1 MQRIHVVIA
10 TGLLCLVAPAFAQ
23 DAGPTPPA
31 VDPQAMQA
39 LDRMG
44 KALRGLSQFEVTA
57 DSTSE
62 VVLEDGRKIELGGT
76 VDYKVRRP
84 NGLFAKLKSDRRDRE
99 FYYDGKTLTIYSPS
113 TQFYATLPAP
123 DTIGGLV
130 QKAQDD
136 YGLEMPLADLF
147 WWGTEKAPKTEI
159 KSATYVGPAF
169 LHGEPVAQY
178 VFRQGDVDWQVW
190 LDKQDMPRKL
200 VIVDNTASE
209 RPEFTATLDWKPTAT
224 FADDTFAF
232 KPSNDAYEILF
243 FPGTL
248 VAQEGTK

>member
-1 MQRIHVVIA
+1 MRGMRWIIA
-10 TGLLCLVAPAFAQ
+10 TGLACLAAPVFAQ
-23 DAGPTPPA
+23 DAGPRPPA

-44 KALRGLSQFEVTA
+44 KALRALSQFEVSA

-99 FYYDGKTLTIYSPS
+99 FYYDGKTLTIFAPA
-113 TQFYATLPAP
+113 TNFYATLPAP
-123 DTIGGLV
+123 DTIGALV

-147 WWGTEKAPKTEI
+147 WWGTDKAPKSEI
-159 KSATYVGPAF
+159 KSATFVGPAF

-209 RPEFTATLDWKPTAT
+209 RPEFSAMLDWKPGAS
-224 FADDTFAF
+224 FSNDTFAF
-232 KPSNDAYEILF
+232 KPSKDDYEILF

-248 VAQEGTK
+248 VAQEGQP